1 MRRMSRFD
9 DYRRLLADLH
19 DPEPFALAESGL
31 PGPRGN
37 LELIAALAEVTPEAM
52 LRRWA
57 ALSPAEAP
65 GDQPPVVLAV
75 AGIVGLGRL
84 LDRDAR
90 ILDVLHGLAGDP
102 RWRVREGV
110 AMALQAAGMA
120 DPSALV
126 ERLRPWVSEP
136 DPFVQRAVVAGLCEP
151 ALLREASVA
160 VRVVELLDAV
170 TASLAGRAE
179 RRPEPVR
186 VLRQALGYG
195 WSVAIVHAP
204 ADGKAAFGRWLAS
217 PDPDI
222 RWIVRENLGKARL
235 AALDRSWVADCRA
248 RLSAA
253 KEAG

>member
-1 MRRMSRFD
+1 MSRID
-9 DYRRLLADLH
+9 DYRRALVGLT

-37 LELIAALAEVTPEAM
+37 LELIAALAEVTPEAT

-65 GDQPPVVLAV
+65 GDQPPLVLAV

-84 LDRDAR
+84 LDRDPR
-90 ILDVLHGLAGDP
+90 ILDLLHGLAGDP

-120 DPSALV
+120 DPGGLV
-126 ERLRPWVSEP
+126 ERLRSWVSDP
-136 DPFVQRAVVAGLCEP
+136 DPFVRRAVVAGLCEP
-151 ALLREASVA
+151 ALLRDASVA
-160 VRVVELLDAV
+160 ARVVAVLDAL
-170 TASLAGRAE
+170 TASLVGLAE
-179 RRPEPVR
+179 RRTEPGR

-195 WSVAIVHAP
+195 WSVAIIGAP
-204 ADGKAAFGRWLAS
+204 AAGKAAFGRWLAS

-222 RWIVRENLGKARL
+222 RWVVRENLGKARL
-235 AALDRSWVADCRA
+235 TALDRSWVADCRA

-253 KEAG
+253 MDGD